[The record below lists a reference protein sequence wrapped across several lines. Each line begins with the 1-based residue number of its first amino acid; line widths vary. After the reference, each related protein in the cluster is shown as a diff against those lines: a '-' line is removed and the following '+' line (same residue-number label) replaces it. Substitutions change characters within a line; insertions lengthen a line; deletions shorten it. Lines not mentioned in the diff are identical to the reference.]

1 MNHLYKNNNKRY
13 LLLVLAGMIMFS
25 TGTGSA
31 FAQETNVVDVMQ
43 TDSSSI
49 AKDKLL
55 DTPYGTVAKDSYLG
69 AASVVYSDKLTRTLA
84 QTLFPALTGSM
95 PGLYINQY
103 AGAPNHFTSAGSNQD
118 LAGMIPVFGTGNY
131 SDNSQFNISLRG
143 QTPVVMVDGIERE
156 LFDLDP
162 EVIES
167 VSVQKDA
174 LSSLLAGMK
183 SSRGLMVITTKK
195 PDQTGFKLSFTG
207 RYGIEQPLSMPQPLP
222 AYQYAYLLNEA
233 LQNDGKTPFYTSA
246 DFNAYRSHSS
256 PFTNPDVNW
265 YDQIL
270 KKQAA
275 IQSYNLS
282 ASGGGQV
289 AQYFVSLSYLNQEGL
304 FRTSPDNPYN
314 TNQDYSRYLITSK
327 VNVQVTKNFQVDLSL
342 IGRIES
348 GNQPGAGTSSILN
361 TLFSTPNN
369 AYPVFNPNGSYGGTV
384 SYNNNLWA
392 QTVQSGYMNDNARDV
407 VANLN
412 MKYDLGKLVKGLS
425 AKATG
430 SVSAQSR
437 NALQR
442 SKQVTTF
449 EYIPGEDG
457 SDPTYQSYG
466 TTQTQSNNYIA
477 VSNYQ
482 YMYGRFGLDY
492 EHNFNL
498 HKLSVEAFADVKEIT
513 VNYNLPDK
521 PANYYG
527 KASYDYA
534 GKYFAEAAID
544 QSYYNGYAPGK
555 QWGTFYALGLGWMVN
570 RESFLA
576 NVKQLNEWKIR
587 ATFGKTGSGID
598 NGGYYTWRQSYVENA
613 TTFYT
618 HGTSRSNSDL
628 VYETNG
634 SLANPDVS
642 FERAR
647 KLNIGT
653 DVKLFSNS
661 LSLTADYYNDYY
673 YDLLMTR
680 GKSIELMGLSYPVEN
695 IGIVR
700 NHGVELS
707 VSYQNHVGEFK
718 YAVGINWSLQGD
730 RILYMDEQDVS
741 NENYRHTGKSTNA
754 IYGLQANGFFTSRD
768 DINQSV
774 MVSGYSPN
782 NLVPGDVKYVDQN
795 KDGVID
801 QYDQVVIGGNKPL
814 NLFGLDLNMEYH
826 GWELSA
832 FVQGVYNHDI
842 YYADPTYA
850 AGFQG
855 VNQGYAQA
863 YSRILNRW
871 TPETAAT
878 ATLPRLSAGGNS
890 YNLQPNG
897 IYSSLWVLSGNY
909 IRLKNVTLAYTLPKA
924 FSRNYLGGLKIKIF
938 ATGQNLLT
946 QAACGSGIDP
956 EVVDF
961 RNYPNT
967 RGFNTGINIKF

>member
-1 MNHLYKNNNKRY
+1 MNQLIIKINKKY
-13 LLLVLAGMIMFS
+13 LLALLTGMIMLS

-31 FAQETNVVDVMQ
+31 IAQETNVAD
-43 TDSSSI
+43 TTRTESI
-49 AKDKLL
+49 STAKDKL
-55 DTPYGTVAKDSYLG
+55 DTPYGTVSKDSYLG
-69 AASVVYSDKLTRTLA
+69 AASIVYTDKLTKTLA
-84 QTLFPALTGSM
+84 PTFLPALTGAM
-95 PGLYINQY
+95 PGLYINQF
-103 AGAPNHFTSAGSNQD
+103 AGVSQHNTSSGSNLD
-118 LAGMIPVFGTGNY
+118 LIGWVPVFGTGSY
-131 SDNSQFNISLRG
+131 SDNSQFNIGLRG
-143 QTPVVMVDGIERE
+143 QSPVVMVDGIERE

-195 PDQTGFKLSFTG
+195 PNEAGFKLSFTG
-207 RYGIEQPLSMPQPLP
+207 RYGIEQPLSTPQPLP

-233 LQNDGKTPFYTSA
+233 LQNDGRTPAYSSA
-246 DFNAYRSHSS
+246 DFNAYRDHSS
-256 PFTNPDVNW
+256 PYTNPDINW
-265 YDQIL
+265 YDQLL
-270 KKQAA
+270 KKQSTT
-275 IQSYNLS
+275 QSYNLC

-289 AQYFVSLSYLNQEGL
+289 AQYFVSLSYMNQGGL
-304 FRTSPDNPYN
+304 FRTSSDNPYN

-327 VNVQVTKNFQVDLSL
+327 VNVQVTNNFQVDLSL

-361 TLFSTPNN
+361 SLYSTPNN
-369 AYPVFNPNGSYGGTV
+369 AYPIFNPNGSYGGTV
-384 SYNNNLWA
+384 SFNNNLWA
-392 QTVQSGYMNDNARDV
+392 QAVQSGYQSDNARDV

-437 NALQR
+437 SALQR
-442 SKQVTTF
+442 NKQVATF
-449 EYIPGEDG
+449 LYKPGDG
-457 SDPTYQSYG
+457 ISPPAYESYG
-466 TTQTQSNNYIA
+466 TTQTQSNNFIS

-482 YMYGRFGLDY
+482 YMYGQFGLNY

-498 HKLSVEAFADVKEIT
+498 HKLSVEAFADIKEIT

-527 KASYDYA
+527 RVSYDYA
-534 GKYFAEAAID
+534 GKYFADAAID
-544 QSYYNGYAPGK
+544 RSYYNGYAPGK
-555 QWGTFYALGLGWMVN
+555 QWGTFYAAGLGWMIN
-570 RESFLA
+570 RESFLK
-576 NVKQLNEWKIR
+576 NVKQLNQWKIR
-587 ATFGKTGSGID
+587 ATFGQTGSGID
-598 NGGYYTWRQSYVENA
+598 NGGYYTWRQSYQENGII
-613 TTFYT
+613 FYP
-618 HGTSRSNSDL
+618 HGTSRSNSDV

-634 SLANPDVS
+634 SLANPNVS
-642 FERAR
+642 YERAR

-653 DVKLFSNS
+653 DIKLFSNS

-673 YDLLMTR
+673 YDLLMSR
-680 GKSIELMGLSYPVEN
+680 GKSIELIGLSYPVEN

-700 NHGVELS
+700 AHGVELS
-707 VSYQNHVGEFK
+707 VSYQNHIGKFK
-718 YAVGINWSLQGD
+718 YALDVNWSLQGD
-730 RILYMDEQDVS
+730 RILFMDEQDVS

-754 IYGLQANGFFTSRD
+754 IFGLQTNGFFTSRD

-774 MVSGYSPN
+774 MVSGYTPN
-782 NLVPGDVKYVDQN
+782 NLIPGDVKYVDQN
-795 KDGVID
+795 KDGTID

-814 NLFGLDLNMEYH
+814 NLFGFNLNLEYH

-832 FVQGVYNHDI
+832 FAQGVYNHDI
-842 YYADPTYA
+842 YFADPTYA
-850 AGFQG
+850 AGFQS
-855 VNQGYAQA
+855 VNQGYAQS
-863 YSRILNRW
+863 YTQILNRW

-897 IYSSLWVLSGNY
+897 IYSSLWVQSGNY
-909 IRLKNVTLAYTLPKA
+909 IRLKNVTLAYTLPET
-924 FSRNYLGGLKIKIF
+924 FSRSYLGGLKIKIF

-946 QAACGSGIDP
+946 QAACSSGIDP

-967 RGFNTGINIKF
+967 RGFNMGINIKF